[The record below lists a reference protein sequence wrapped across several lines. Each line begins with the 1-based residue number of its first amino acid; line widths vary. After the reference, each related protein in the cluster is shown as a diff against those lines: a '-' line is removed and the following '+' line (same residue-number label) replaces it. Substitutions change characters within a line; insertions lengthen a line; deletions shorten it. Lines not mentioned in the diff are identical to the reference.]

1 MKAVGKPLR
10 LLFWASW
17 VVCILAL
24 VGTGVVAGQGE
35 RVDVLSLKGVVNP
48 PQASYIKRGIDE
60 ANRAGAELVVIE
72 MDTPGGLDSSM
83 RDIIQ
88 AILGSKVP
96 IAVYVTPGGR
106 AASAGTFIT
115 MAAHVAGM
123 APGTAIGAAHPVGAQ
138 GEEIEGTLGDKVTN
152 DAAEYIRSLAKM
164 RGRNADWAADEA
176 VRQAKSLDAD
186 TALERNVVE
195 FVSPNLKSFVDGLD
209 GYLVTID
216 DSQVTLNTR
225 QAELQH
231 NGMNLVEQFLF
242 AISNP
247 NIAFILLSLAMLAI
261 FFELS
266 NPGAIFPGV
275 LGGIALLM
283 SLYAL
288 GTLEANWAGLL
299 LIGLAFV
306 LFVAEIFITSHGVLG
321 MGGVASFVLGALML
335 WGNRAPPGI
344 YIDRRIVF
352 SMAAAVSIFFLFI
365 VQAVVRAHRRRPA
378 MGSVSL
384 VGKTGVARTP
394 LDPSGTILMQG
405 ERWRASADA
414 GERVE
419 EGEEVVVV
427 GVEGL
432 RLRVKRKD
440 KGGIS

>member
-1 MKAVGKPLR
+1 MKGVARVFR
-10 LLFWASW
+10 LLFLTSWAAST
-17 VVCILAL
+17 LAL
-24 VGTGVVAGQGE
+24 MFAGVAAAQGE

-48 PQASYIKRGIDE
+48 PQAAYIKRGIEE

-88 AILGSKVP
+88 AILESKVP
-96 IAVYVTPGGR
+96 VAVYVIPGGR
-106 AASAGTFIT
+106 AASAGTFIV
-115 MAAHVAGM
+115 MASHVAGM
-123 APGTAIGAAHPVGAQ
+123 APGTSIGAAHPVGAQ

-164 RGRNADWAADEA
+164 RGRNAEWAADEA
-176 VRQAKSLDAD
+176 VRQAKSLDGE
-186 TALERNVVE
+186 TAKERNVVE
-195 FVSPNLKSFVDGLD
+195 FVAPNLDAFVDSLD

-216 DSQVTLNTR
+216 DSQVTLNTH
-225 QAELQH
+225 QAERRH

-242 AISNP
+242 AISDP
-247 NIAFILLSLAMLAI
+247 NIAFILLSVAMLAI

-275 LGGIALLM
+275 VGGIALLM

-288 GTLEANWAGLL
+288 GTLQANWAGVL

-335 WGNRAPPGI
+335 WGNEAPPGL

-352 SMAAAVSIFFLFI
+352 SMAAAVSLFFLFI

-378 MGSVSL
+378 TGLVSL
-384 VGKTGVARTP
+384 VGETGVARTP
-394 LDPSGTILMQG
+394 LDPSGTVLIQG
-405 ERWRASADA
+405 ERWRTTSDS
-414 GERVE
+414 GERIG

-427 GVEGL
+427 AVEGL
-432 RLRVKRKD
+432 QLRVKRKD
-440 KGGIS
+440 KGGTI